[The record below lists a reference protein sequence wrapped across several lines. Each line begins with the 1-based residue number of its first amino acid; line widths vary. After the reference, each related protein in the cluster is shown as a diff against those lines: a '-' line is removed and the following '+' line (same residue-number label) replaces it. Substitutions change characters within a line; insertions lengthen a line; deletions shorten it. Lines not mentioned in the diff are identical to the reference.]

1 LAAVDRYRVVEN
13 IKPLKTLNIAPTLIT
28 MAEAGQRLR
37 LGKTMVQQLVLRG
50 ELRSIK
56 IGAARRIPVTAL
68 EDFVQARM
76 TDSLC
81 DPD

>member
-1 LAAVDRYRVVEN
+1 VDNV
-13 IKPLKTLNIAPTLIT
+13 KPLKTPNVAPTLIT

-37 LGKTMVQQLVLRG
+37 LGKTMIQQLFLRG

-68 EDFVQARM
+68 EEFVLAKM

-81 DPD
+81 EIH